1 MTKSKK
7 TILVLLDRY
16 LPGYKAGGPIQ
27 TIANMVEAIGDRY
40 KFYIVT
46 SDRDSGDTEP
56 YPGIIYGQWMT
67 VGKAQVR
74 YLSPNENLWKEYRN
88 IISSTDFSLLYC
100 QSFFNPKYTI
110 LPLLIFAFC
119 SKGRKPVLLAPRG
132 EFGQG
137 AIRIKRIKK
146 MSYLFLFKHTIR
158 YLLNI
163 SFQSSSEDER
173 LEVLQQMGKKSN
185 CFCALDFNAQ
195 THVDEKDLHSSDSSP
210 RKFVFLSRID
220 PKKNLDYALTI
231 LQEVK
236 DPVQFDIYGNCFNV
250 SFMEKCQDIARNMP
264 ANVTVQFKG
273 VLPHDRVITVLSEYD
288 LFFFPTKNENFGHVI
303 HEALRAGLP
312 VLCSDQTLWHE
323 LAERKAGW
331 EIPLVDS
338 TKFIEIIHQFC
349 TLSSAS
355 RLMMRKAALQYGI
368 DVSKAPSTLEA
379 NIKMFDAL
387 CL

>member
-119 SKGRKPVLLAPRG
+119 SKGRKPV
-132 EFGQG
+132 
-137 AIRIKRIKK
+137 
-146 MSYLFLFKHTIR
+146 
-158 YLLNI
+158 
-163 SFQSSSEDER
+163 
-173 LEVLQQMGKKSN
+173 
-185 CFCALDFNAQ
+185 C
-195 THVDEKDLHSSDSSP
+195 
-210 RKFVFLSRID
+210 
-220 PKKNLDYALTI
+220 LT
-231 LQEVK
+231 
-236 DPVQFDIYGNCFNV
+236 
-250 SFMEKCQDIARNMP
+250 
-264 ANVTVQFKG
+264 
-273 VLPHDRVITVLSEYD
+273 
-288 LFFFPTKNENFGHVI
+288 
-303 HEALRAGLP
+303 
-312 VLCSDQTLWHE
+312 
-323 LAERKAGW
+323 
-331 EIPLVDS
+331 
-338 TKFIEIIHQFC
+338 
-349 TLSSAS
+349 
-355 RLMMRKAALQYGI
+355 
-368 DVSKAPSTLEA
+368 
-379 NIKMFDAL
+379 
-387 CL
+387 